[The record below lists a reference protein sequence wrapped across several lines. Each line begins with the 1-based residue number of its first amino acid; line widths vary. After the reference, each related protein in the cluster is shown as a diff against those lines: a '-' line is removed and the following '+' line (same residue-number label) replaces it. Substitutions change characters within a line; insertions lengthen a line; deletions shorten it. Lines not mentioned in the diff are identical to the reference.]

1 MSKQL
6 HCMRSKLEE
15 LSQPSSRRYKC
26 LLTAVYVK
34 YFRSVDRTLHH
45 QQQPTVGENKPD
57 CRGGRIQEKALEVDS
72 THIDESI
79 QLHHKTGTH
88 LDSSW
93 PKRRK
98 RKSKEHI
105 IPRNADGY
113 EKNEQELERTREAG

>member
-6 HCMRSKLEE
+6 HCIGRKLEK
-15 LSQPSSRRYKC
+15 LPQPSSTTHKC

-34 YFRSVDRTLHH
+34 YFRSVDRTLHY

-57 CRGGRIQEKALEVDS
+57 CRGGRIQEEALEVDR

-79 QLHHKTGTH
+79 QLHHKTSTH
-88 LDSSW
+88 LDCSW

-98 RKSKEHI
+98 RKFKQHI
-105 IPRNADGY
+105 TQRNADGY
-113 EKNEQELERTREAG
+113 EKNEQELERTREAD